1 MSAVME
7 CNGSVLG
14 SGRCNGAVMGARTPR
29 LSERHRTRLCTT
41 EQWPIAQMI
50 NHKLVLLLLIW
61 YTTAL
66 TAGGGR
72 SH

>member
-29 LSERHRTRLCTT
+29 LSERHRTQLCTLV
-41 EQWPIAQMI
+41 QLPIAQRI
-50 NHKLVLLLLIW
+50 NHKLVPLLIW
-61 YTTAL
+61 
-66 TAGGGR
+66 
-72 SH
+72 

>member
-29 LSERHRTRLCTT
+29 LSERQRTQL
-41 EQWPIAQMI
+41 
-50 NHKLVLLLLIW
+50 
-61 YTTAL
+61 YTVQYNFIEHPKKYHNFS
-66 TAGGGR
+66 R
-72 SH
+72 SLMSLFPLQ